1 MSVAKTCVPPSV
13 NAAKKWCTGSS
24 KFEVYGISI
33 DLRISSTLTSPPEA
47 APSLSGG
54 HSGNGMATPA
64 GKTFAWDEVAQH
76 NSVSAGV
83 WVVIDGLVY
92 DVTQFV
98 DEVREAAL
106 C

>member
-1 MSVAKTCVPPSV
+1 
-13 NAAKKWCTGSS
+13 
-24 KFEVYGISI
+24 
-33 DLRISSTLTSPPEA
+33 
-47 APSLSGG
+47 
-54 HSGNGMATPA
+54 MATPA
-64 GKTFAWDEVAQH
+64 GKTFTWDEVAQH